1 MISYIEFYLIKVK
14 YFNIKLPKTPKPIP
28 TGIEINKSFKILAI
42 YQKKSFTS
50 YFSSVNNSYSS
61 EWTTLKITRDVASL
75 KIPSPKTNEW
85 SSGTAWWSIIKV
97 AAKESFDDKE
107 DAIQLISYKLNLIE
121 CISDSGST

>member
-14 YFNIKLPKTPKPIP
+14 CFKIRLPITPKPIP
-28 TGIEINKSFKILAI
+28 TANETIKSFKMWAI
-42 YQKKSFTS
+42 NKKKSFTF
-50 YFSSVNNSYSS
+50 YVSSFNNISS

>member
-61 EWTTLKITRDVASL
+61 E
-75 KIPSPKTNEW
+75 
-85 SSGTAWWSIIKV
+85 
-97 AAKESFDDKE
+97 
-107 DAIQLISYKLNLIE
+107 
-121 CISDSGST
+121 